1 MSISDPGVGRRASER
16 VPASIPAGAGMD
28 PRRLGLCETTTWFPL
43 DCRMVRQR
51 RLTSS
56 FRLDSP

>member
-1 MSISDPGVGRRASER
+1 MEQYER
-16 VPASIPAGAGMD
+16 HPLSSAGAGMD